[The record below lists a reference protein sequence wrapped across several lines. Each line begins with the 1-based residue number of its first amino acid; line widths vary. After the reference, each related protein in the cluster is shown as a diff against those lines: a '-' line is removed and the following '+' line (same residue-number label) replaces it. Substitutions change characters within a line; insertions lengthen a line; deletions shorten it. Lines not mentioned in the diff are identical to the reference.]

1 MINQLLGLFF
11 SQRQL
16 PAPWQLPL
24 TSIVISLGLTA
35 NPLSLATA
43 APMQQGHGTNNLAA
57 ATTSLSDNQSASVKN
72 GTYLYGQSSE
82 AEQIGK
88 EYIVFEARQ
97 GQVIGALYLPHSEF
111 SCFYGTI
118 DSSKMNLTVANPYD
132 QTALSH
138 TIAREQ
144 QSPVAYSGNQ
154 LNLENN
160 YDSLTYPHAV
170 QLEGYQEISRIG
182 DNDRRILDICVG
194 SYQQQVWN

>member
-1 MINQLLGLFF
+1 MIHQLLGLFF
-11 SQRQL
+11 SRNQL

-24 TSIVISLGLTA
+24 TGIILSMGLAA

-43 APMQQGHGTNNLAA
+43 APQPQGHNTTDFATATNTL
-57 ATTSLSDNQSASVKN
+57 LSNQSTSVSN

-82 AEQIGK
+82 PEQIGK

-97 GQVIGALYLPHSEF
+97 GEVIGALYLPNSEF

-144 QSPVAYSGNQ
+144 QYPVAYSGNQ
-154 LNLENN
+154 LNLEHN

-170 QLEGYQEISRIG
+170 QLEGYQEISQIS
-182 DNDRRILDICVG
+182 DNDLRILDICLG